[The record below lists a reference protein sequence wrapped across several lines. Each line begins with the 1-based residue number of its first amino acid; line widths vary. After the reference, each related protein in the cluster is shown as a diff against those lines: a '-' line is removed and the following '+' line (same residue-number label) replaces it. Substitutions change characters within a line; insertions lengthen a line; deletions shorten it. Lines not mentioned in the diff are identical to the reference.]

1 MSFKITTKEGPG
13 KKITWKFETHDEIF
27 TSDVE
32 RFKRN
37 VQFWKQ
43 KLMVDDTVQVELL
56 SGAQWL
62 QDHLVE
68 ERNIQDVEHEIVEE
82 NDDELITDSL
92 PEFPECD
99 EPAEQPS
106 VPQDT
111 ETPVDT
117 PKRKPRKK
125 ATDL

>member
-1 MSFKITTKEGPG
+1 MAFKIEQRQPSG
-13 KKITWKFETHDEIF
+13 KQVKWKFETIERIF

-32 RFKRN
+32 KFKRN

-56 SGAQWL
+56 EGASFL
-62 QDHLVE
+62 QNHLAE
-68 ERNIQDVEHEIVEE
+68 ERNIVDVEHEIVEQ

-92 PEFPECD
+92 PEFPNCD
-99 EPAEQPS
+99 ELDAEPGL
-106 VPQDT
+106 PQDT